1 MPASP
6 STSAQAARRRLGE
19 QLREMRRAAGLS
31 GVAFAREAGWR
42 DSSLVSRIERGQRT
56 ITADHVRLWCRICGA
71 SDQRTAEL
79 LAEQANVA
87 SMWIALRDHQGM
99 GLNARQKATVGD
111 SYSRI
116 TSELL
121 YQTKVI
127 PALLQTEGYMTEVLR
142 SVRRDRRLKID
153 DVADAVATRM
163 QRQQHLHR
171 PGTRWVFLLEEA
183 VLRYQY
189 ATADVHREQ
198 LEHLMTAMRLP
209 SVVVG
214 IIPMGIPRHGVRA
227 RESFDIDTFDD
238 GTVKAHVEL
247 LSGLLTLTHPDDIAL
262 YRRAWDDLRG
272 LAVVG
277 DEARALIRAAAAA
290 IE

>member
-1 MPASP
+1 M
-6 STSAQAARRRLGE
+6 
-19 QLREMRRAAGLS
+19 
-31 GVAFAREAGWR
+31 
-42 DSSLVSRIERGQRT
+42 VSMIERGQRT
-56 ITADHVRLWCRICGA
+56 ITPAHVRLWCRICGA
-71 SDQRTAEL
+71 SEQRQAEL

-87 SMWIALRDHQGM
+87 SMWVSLRDHQGL
-99 GLNARQKATVGD
+99 GLNARQRATVGD
-111 SYSRI
+111 LYSHI
-116 TSELL
+116 SSELL
-121 YQTKVI
+121 YQNKVI

-142 SVRRDRRLKID
+142 GVRRDRRLEID

-163 QRQQHLHR
+163 ERQRHLHR

-214 IIPMGIPRHGVRA
+214 IIPMGVPRQGVRA

-238 GTVKAHVEL
+238 GAVKAHVEL
-247 LSGLLTLTHPDDIAL
+247 LGGLLTLTHPADIAL

-290 IE
+290 TE